1 MKEIP
6 FRFEHSLLLVEARL
20 WGPTAM
26 RDLVLAVDTGTS
38 VTTFLP
44 EVMDRAGY
52 SIRTAAGLTTVTT
65 ALGREQGYW
74 RQVDRIEAL
83 GVQMTDF
90 AVNVFDLH
98 ERAGI
103 DGLLGLNFFLS
114 LNVEF
119 RFPEQVI
126 RIHPV

>member
-6 FRFEHSLLLVEARL
+6 FRFEHGLLLVDARL
-20 WGPTAM
+20 WGPTAT

-44 EVMDRAGY
+44 EVMERAGY

-74 RQVDRIEAL
+74 RHIDRFEAL

-103 DGLLGLNFFLS
+103 DGLLGLNFFLP

-119 RFPEQVI
+119 RFPEQLI
-126 RIHPV
+126 RIHPR